1 MSDND
6 VQKSLEI
13 QKAENGYI
21 VVTREKG
28 ASKDFFVQGMMK
40 LMENTGAVES
50 WQEDKLK
57 EIEDILKKMP
67 QPVDVPATKTYIFR
81 TLTEAINFI
90 YNYFGEL
97 RI

>member
-1 MSDND
+1 MNSED
-6 VQKSLEI
+6 VQKSVEI

-28 ASKDFFVQGMMK
+28 ASRDFFVKGMMK

-50 WQEDKLK
+50 WQQDKLS
-57 EIEDILKKMP
+57 EIEDVLKKMP
-67 QPVDVPATKTYIFR
+67 HPVDVPETKTYIFR
-81 TLTEAINFI
+81 TLTEAVNFV

-97 RI
+97 KI